1 MSVPIKAY
9 ADGSPIWLLL
19 PYTLETF
26 TSSSIHVEMYSAG
39 FGLYHFT
46 GKCCSTYV
54 CAMCLYVL
62 FHIDFI
68 RRQGWGRYLVG
79 IERGSIF

>member
-1 MSVPIKAY
+1 MSVPIKAC

-19 PYTLETF
+19 PYTLEIF
-26 TSSSIHVEMYSAG
+26 TSSSIHVEMHSAG

-62 FHIDFI
+62 FPYRFYSSA
-68 RRQGWGRYLVG
+68 GLG
-79 IERGSIF
+79 